1 MKKVLGMKRAFLL
14 WAMAMLA
21 GGFIF
26 LSPAMAQADAAA
38 TVQPSET
45 ITPNDQNYRRNF
57 AYQTYYD
64 DYLALKRGKP
74 VDLIFI
80 GDSITEQWRWG
91 AGRAVWKAHFEDR
104 ALDFGLGGDTTQQ
117 ALWRL
122 LNIDLSGWSPK
133 VAIILIGTNNRHDE
147 PGAIA
152 AGVSAVIAATQKRF
166 PGIKVVL
173 VSILPNARAKETME
187 KANELLRPLA
197 DGKSVVYLD
206 LAAQFT
212 PVADSWKGLQ
222 RDKLHLTEEGY
233 QMWAAELEPL
243 LAGLLK

>member
-1 MKKVLGMKRAFLL
+1 MKRAFLF
-14 WAMAMLA
+14 WSVAMLA
-21 GGFIF
+21 GGFVF
-26 LSPAMAQADAAA
+26 LRPAMAQADAVA
-38 TVQPSET
+38 TSQPPATTLPS
-45 ITPNDQNYRRNF
+45 DQNYRRNF

-91 AGRAVWKAHFEDR
+91 AGRAVWTAHFENR
-104 ALDFGLGGDTTQQ
+104 ALDFGLGGDTTQNV
-117 ALWRL
+117 LWRL
-122 LNIDLSGWSPK
+122 LNIDLAGWSPK
-133 VAIILIGTNNRHDE
+133 VAIIMIGTNNRHDE
-147 PGAIA
+147 PAAIA
-152 AGVSAVIAATQKRF
+152 AGVSAVIATTQKKF

-173 VSILPNARAKETME
+173 VSILPNARAGETME
-187 KANELLRPLA
+187 KANALIRPLA

-212 PVADSWKGLQ
+212 PMADSWKGLQ

-243 LAGLLK
+243 LTGLLK

>member
-1 MKKVLGMKRAFLL
+1 
-14 WAMAMLA
+14 MLA
-21 GGFIF
+21 GGFVF
-26 LSPAMAQADAAA
+26 LSPARAQADAVA
-38 TVQPSET
+38 TPQPEATT
-45 ITPNDQNYRRNF
+45 IPNDQNYRRNL

-74 VDLIFI
+74 VDVIFI

-91 AGRAVWKAHFEDR
+91 AGRAVWKARFEDR
-104 ALDFGLGGDTTQQ
+104 ALDFGQGGDTTQQ

-122 LNIDLSGWSPK
+122 LNIDLTGWSPK
-133 VAIILIGTNNRHDE
+133 VAVILIGTNNRHDQ
-147 PGAIA
+147 PAAIA
-152 AGVSAVIAATQKRF
+152 AGVNAVVVTTQKRF

-173 VSILPNARAKETME
+173 VSILPNARAKEIMAQ
-187 KANELLRPLA
+187 ANELIRPLA
-197 DGKSVVYLD
+197 DGKAVVYLD

-222 RDKLHLTEEGY
+222 SDKLHLTEEGY
-233 QMWAAELEPL
+233 RMWAAELEPL